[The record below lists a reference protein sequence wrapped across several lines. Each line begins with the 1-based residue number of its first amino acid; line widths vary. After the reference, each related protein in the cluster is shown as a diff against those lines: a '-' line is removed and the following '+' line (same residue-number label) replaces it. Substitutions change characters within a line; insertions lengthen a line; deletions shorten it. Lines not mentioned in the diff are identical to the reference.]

1 MAEPLY
7 KGYSSVANT
16 GIDTALFDLDL
27 VKQDLLNHFHTR
39 LGERVGRPNFGS
51 IIWDLLFDPG
61 DSRTETLVIQD
72 AQRII
77 GEDPRVT
84 LLELI
89 PDIRPD
95 RNEINLEIKVRA
107 KQFDMDSWFNVTFS
121 QSLTA

>member
-95 RNEINLEIKVRA
+95 RNEINLEIKIRA